1 LHLKAS
7 LPAHDPIA
15 RLEPNLSTG
24 VVMPNEQTNSQR
36 RFTVIELP
44 VLPIVSESLLLP
56 FKCLPELVKFGKM
69 PFLLILATDVFCYGL
84 ERQDISSNLT
94 RSLMMIVHFIVFT
107 PFAVAWTK
115 LAIRGREAVAKH
127 PAFAYSRTQ
136 WMYLLASTAMIV
148 AAMVCVGI
156 PFVLVLHFQRNFE
169 HDLTLLAGGGFFVGL
184 GIYLIGYLRLVFVFP
199 AVAIGRYSG
208 ISAAWKQTAG
218 NIERLAA
225 IIFLSYLP
233 YWFIQRIF
241 EWYMGYHPPGIVE
254 AIRGIIDQL
263 LVAWATTAVAGP
275 ALAYK
280 TLVLDQP
287 PDEVATPAISAAR

>member
-1 LHLKAS
+1 
-7 LPAHDPIA
+7 LPAYDPIA

-24 VVMPNEQTNSQR
+24 VVMRNEQTNSQR

-44 VLPIVSESLLLP
+44 VLPIVTESLLLP

-69 PFLLILATDVFCYGL
+69 PFMLILAIDVLCYGL
-84 ERQDISSNLT
+84 ERQDIS
-94 RSLMMIVHFIVFT
+94 RSLTGSLMLIAHFILFT

-115 LAIRGREAVAKH
+115 LAIRGRQAVAKH

-136 WMYLLASTAMIV
+136 LIYLLATTVMIV
-148 AAMVCVGI
+148 ALAICVGV
-156 PFVLVLHFQRNFE
+156 PLALLRYAQRIFDNQ
-169 HDLTLLAGGGFFVGL
+169 LMLLAGGGFFLGL
-184 GIYLIGYLRLVFVFP
+184 CVYLIGYLRLGFVFP
-199 AVAIGRYSG
+199 AIAVGRYAG

-225 IIFLSYLP
+225 IVVLSYLP
-233 YWFIQRIF
+233 YWLIRQAF
-241 EWYMGYHPPGIVE
+241 EWYMGYHPPGLV
-254 AIRGIIDQL
+254 AAARGIVDQL
-263 LVAWATTAVAGP
+263 LIAMATTALAGT

-287 PDEVATPAISAAR
+287 QDEVATPSISAAR